1 MALRRRSGRD
11 WFCRRSRAHSGSCWR
26 GFCCPGRSAPLSS
39 SGNVEIGTDSP
50 RDLERFPHGRSRWER
65 GPRWEAASGVYS
77 CYGVGGGRVP
87 EGITLGSEIANHNS
101 RVAKKGRCMPAKI
114 HVVKTVFLVLCLGLS
129 VLQSGCSSTGG
140 GGTTQAPANN
150 SNALHLA

>member
-39 SGNVEIGTDSP
+39 SGNVEIGTDSQ

-101 RVAKKGRCMPAKI
+101 RVNDAFQGYLPNNPMKERWFLIFFFIFTFFPAI
-114 HVVKTVFLVLCLGLS
+114 YSIQTER
-129 VLQSGCSSTGG
+129 TI
-140 GGTTQAPANN
+140 
-150 SNALHLA
+150 

>member
-39 SGNVEIGTDSP
+39 SGNVEIGTDSQ

-101 RVAKKGRCMPAKI
+101 RVFTFLLLLPRIASEPCLCI
-114 HVVKTVFLVLCLGLS
+114 HIQFYLDPVFS
-129 VLQSGCSSTGG
+129 RAST
-140 GGTTQAPANN
+140 
-150 SNALHLA
+150 

>member
-39 SGNVEIGTDSP
+39 SGNVEIGTDSQ

-87 EGITLGSEIANHNS
+87 EGITLGSEIANHSS
-101 RVAKKGRCMPAKI
+101 RVIYTRKTSESAKEAFILKNTKD
-114 HVVKTVFLVLCLGLS
+114 
-129 VLQSGCSSTGG
+129 
-140 GGTTQAPANN
+140 
-150 SNALHLA
+150 